1 MDTILASN
9 TAAYISAALC
19 TLPMAVSA
27 WGVTK
32 LWTTMIET
40 VGRNP
45 QVKKD
50 VDMYGWAGFAAI
62 EAIALYCL
70 VVALI
75 MLNK

>member
-1 MDTILASN
+1 MENIIASD
-9 TAAYISAALC
+9 AAVYIGAALC
-19 TLPMAVSA
+19 TLPMAASA
-27 WGVTK
+27 WGVAK
-32 LWTTMIET
+32 LWITMIQT

-45 QVKKD
+45 LVLF
-50 VDMYGWAGFAAI
+50 VFVFFVLLVFVAV

>member
-1 MDTILASN
+1 MEPL
-9 TAAYISAALC
+9 AYISAAIC
-19 TLPMAVSA
+19 ACSMVVAA

-50 VDMYGWAGFAAI
+50 VDIYGWAGFAAI
-62 EAIALYCL
+62 EAIAPYAL
-70 VVALI
+70 VVALVI
-75 MLNK
+75 LTGK

>member
-1 MDTILASN
+1 MDPLA
-9 TAAYISAALC
+9 YLSASICALS
-19 TLPMAVSA
+19 MVVAA

-50 VDMYGWAGFAAI
+50 VDLYGWAGFAAI
-62 EAIALYCL
+62 EAIALYAL
-70 VVALI
+70 VIALVI
-75 MLNK
+75 LTGK

>member
-1 MDTILASN
+1 MDTTIASE
-9 TAAYISAALC
+9 AANDIGAALC
-19 TLPMAVSA
+19 SLPMAASA
-27 WGVTK
+27 WGVAK
-32 LWTTMIET
+32 LWMSMIET

-50 VDMYGWAGFAAI
+50 VDIDGWAGFAAV

-75 MLNK
+75 ILFK

>member
-1 MDTILASN
+1 MSPF
-9 TAAYISAALC
+9 AYMSAAVCALS
-19 TLPMAVSA
+19 MVVAA

-50 VDMYGWAGFAAI
+50 VDIYGWAGFAAI
-62 EAIALYCL
+62 EAIALYAL
-70 VVALI
+70 VVALVI
-75 MLNK
+75 LTGK